1 MMRRLSALSAFSVIA
16 IACAERAP
24 APLIEVREAWARPA
38 DSAAT
43 TAVYLVIENHDTTT
57 IALAAQSSPWAASVA
72 LHETMR
78 MGDMVHMTP
87 VDALVAIA
95 PGDSLVLKAG
105 AKHLM
110 VSALARPLLSG
121 DSLPVVL
128 TFGDGRT
135 VRVSAL
141 VRAP

>member
-1 MMRRLSALSAFSVIA
+1 MMRRWSALSVFTV

-24 APLIEVREAWARPA
+24 VPLIEIREAWARPA

-43 TAVYLVIENHDTTT
+43 TAVYFAIANHDTPT
-57 IALAAQSSPWAASVA
+57 ISLPAQSSPWAETVA
-72 LHETMR
+72 LHETML

-87 VDALVAIA
+87 VGAPMAIA
-95 PGDSLVLKAG
+95 PGDSLVLKEG

-110 VSALARPLLSG
+110 VSALTRPLIAG

-128 TFGDGRT
+128 TFRDGRT
-135 VRVSAL
+135 IRVSVL

>member
-1 MMRRLSALSAFSVIA
+1 MMRRWSALCVFAV
-16 IACAERAP
+16 IACADGAP
-24 APLIEVREAWARPA
+24 VPLIEIREAWARPA

-43 TAVYLVIENHDTTT
+43 TAAYFVIANHDTTT
-57 IALAAQSSPWAASVA
+57 ISLTAQSSPWAESVA
-72 LHETMR
+72 LHETML

-87 VDALVAIA
+87 VSAPMAIA
-95 PGDSLVLKAG
+95 PGDSLVLKEG

-110 VSALARPLLSG
+110 VSALARPLVAG

-135 VRVSAL
+135 VRVSVL
-141 VRAP
+141 VRSP